1 MTTAAERRRRRS
13 MEPGHQRKFL
23 VVVDDTPECD
33 RAIYYASRRAQS
45 TGGGLVMLT
54 VTDPPDPQISR
65 SVEELMRAE
74 AQAAAASA
82 LEAAAARARAVS
94 GVEPETRILEG
105 DRTEVIHDVI
115 ASDEDIAILVL
126 AAGTGRDGPGP
137 LVSSIAGKAAG
148 SFHIPITIVPGDLGD
163 EEIDALA

>member
-1 MTTAAERRRRRS
+1 MTTSADRRRRRA
-13 MEPGHQRKFL
+13 MEPGHVRKFL

-45 TGGGLVMLT
+45 TGGGLVMLA

-74 AQAAAASA
+74 AQAAAMSA
-82 LEAAAARARAVS
+82 LEAASARARAVS
-94 GVEPETRILEG
+94 GVEPDTRLLEG
-105 DRTEVIHDVI
+105 DRTEVIQQVI
-115 ASDEDIAILVL
+115 ATDDDIAILVL
-126 AAGTGRDGPGP
+126 AAGAGREGPGP

-148 SFHIPITIVPGDLGD
+148 SFHVPITIVPGDLSD